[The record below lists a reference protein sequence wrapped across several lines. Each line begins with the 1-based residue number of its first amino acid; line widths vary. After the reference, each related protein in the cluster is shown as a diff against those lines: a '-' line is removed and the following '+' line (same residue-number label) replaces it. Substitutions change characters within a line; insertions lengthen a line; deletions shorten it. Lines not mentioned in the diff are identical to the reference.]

1 MKTKNTI
8 HFTQEQVTKILEQ
21 IAQEKDGYN
30 KVLTISLE
38 ALMRAEREIFNR
50 AKDDVSNGY
59 RWRKTFGMQKQ
70 LTLQVPRS
78 RRHRFYPVLLA
89 VLKDQEQEI
98 REVAFKL
105 YGDGLTTDQVGEIF
119 NLIYGKQYSPSQ
131 ISRLFEYAREDIKQW
146 LERPLQPYYPI
157 IYIDA
162 TYILTRRGESVSKE
176 AYFTILGVLP
186 DRTREVLAI
195 VNFPTES
202 ATAWGEVAEQ
212 LKSRGVKRIDLVVSD
227 ALIGIEESMASVF
240 SNISHQFCI
249 FHLKK
254 NVLSHIK
261 PKEKPAIIEELN
273 EVILVDTPNDT
284 IEQAWQRWVKFIDKH
299 SVKYPS
305 LKKMKNERYRH
316 YFTYVKYDYRIRSM
330 IYTTNWIE
338 RLNRDYK
345 RTTRMRGAL
354 PNPDATIL
362 LLGYVAMN
370 KKAYKR
376 KVPKLN
382 YDKSFQWED

>member
-1 MKTKNTI
+1 MKTKNSL
-8 HFTQEQVTKILEQ
+8 HFTRGQVTKILENV
-21 IAQEKDGYN
+21 AREKDGFN
-30 KVLTISLE
+30 KVMSLSLE
-38 ALMRAEREIFNR
+38 ALMRAERQIHNESN
-50 AKDDVSNGY
+50 DDVSNGY

-70 LTLQVPRS
+70 IKLQVPRS
-78 RRHRFYPVLLA
+78 RKHQFYPLVLA
-89 VLKDQEQEI
+89 VIKDQEQEA
-98 REVAFKL
+98 RELAFKL
-105 YGDGLTTDQVGEIF
+105 YGSGLTTYQVGDIF
-119 NLIYGKQYSPSQ
+119 DEIYGKKYSTSQ
-131 ISRLFEYAREDIKQW
+131 VSRLFDYAREDVKEW
-146 LERPLQPYYPI
+146 MERPLQTYYPI

-162 TYILTRRGESVSKE
+162 TFISTRRGESVSKE
-176 AYFTILGVLP
+176 SYFTILGVLP
-186 DRTREVLAI
+186 DRTREVLSI

-202 ATAWGEVAEQ
+202 ATAWREVAQSLRE
-212 LKSRGVKRIDLVVSD
+212 RGVKKIDLVVSD
-227 ALIGIEESMASVF
+227 ALIGIEESMASAF
-240 SNISHQFCI
+240 SDISHQFCV

-261 PKEKPAIIEELN
+261 PKDKPVIAEELK
-273 EVILVDTPNDT
+273 EVILTDDPTDS
-284 IEQAWQRWVKFIDKH
+284 IEKAWQRWTGFIDKH
-299 SVKYPS
+299 SRKYPS

-354 PNPDATIL
+354 PNPSATML

-370 KKAYKR
+370 KKAYSR

-382 YDKSFQWED
+382 YDKSFRWEE